1 MIMNAITSTRL
12 GRLSNHYG
20 DVGGRPAGERF
31 YDAFQ
36 RYLKANR
43 ESLFDLTL
51 AAASA
56 EVFLDRGID
65 DIDPR
70 LVDAIR
76 VTNPSLSDEHL
87 FGLSDEELQGA
98 VNTAKGKYFE
108 YLVADRLN
116 AGEQVG
122 PVLLPDGYQAV
133 LADSLNQPGWD
144 MRIVGPDGVSSITF
158 SFCQSNET
166 FFSVS
171 FRLRIQNAQLLFS
184 SGLNQ
189 YSTFSFAEYLKPWIP
204 SLS

>member
-70 LVDAIR
+70 LVEAIR

-87 FGLSDEELQGA
+87 F
-98 VNTAKGKYFE
+98 
-108 YLVADRLN
+108 
-116 AGEQVG
+116 
-122 PVLLPDGYQAV
+122 
-133 LADSLNQPGWD
+133 
-144 MRIVGPDGVSSITF
+144 
-158 SFCQSNET
+158 
-166 FFSVS
+166 
-171 FRLRIQNAQLLFS
+171 
-184 SGLNQ
+184 
-189 YSTFSFAEYLKPWIP
+189 
-204 SLS
+204 

>member
-56 EVFLDRGID
+56 EAFLDRGID

-87 FGLSDEELQGA
+87 FGLSGEELQGA
-98 VNTAKGKYFE
+98 VNTANCHDPCGSPWMME
-108 YLVADRLN
+108 DTGGVRAS
-116 AGEQVG
+116 AGRG
-122 PVLLPDGYQAV
+122 
-133 LADSLNQPGWD
+133 
-144 MRIVGPDGVSSITF
+144 RSI
-158 SFCQSNET
+158 
-166 FFSVS
+166 
-171 FRLRIQNAQLLFS
+171 L
-184 SGLNQ
+184 
-189 YSTFSFAEYLKPWIP
+189 
-204 SLS
+204 

>member
-1 MIMNAITSTRL
+1 MNAITSTRL

-36 RYLKANR
+36 RYLKVNR

-70 LVDAIR
+70 LVEAIR
-76 VTNPSLSDEHL
+76 VTNPSLFDDHL
-87 FGLSDEELQGA
+87 FGLSGEELQGA

-133 LADSLNQPGWD
+133 LAVSLNQPGWD
-144 MRIVGPDGVSSITF
+144 MRIAGPDGAT
-158 SFCQSNET
+158 
-166 FFSVS
+166 
-171 FRLRIQNAQLLFS
+171 AD
-184 SGLNQ
+184 
-189 YSTFSFAEYLKPWIP
+189 
-204 SLS
+204 